1 MPRSKLPPRRQVH
14 LRLPED
20 LYANLVLLRPELID
34 PTGQIR
40 YGAMNAYFTKL
51 VTRDVEQRLVR
62 LAGIPQEVPY
72 DS

>member
-51 VTRDVEQRLVR
+51 RRARRGAETRPPGSCTTGD
-62 LAGIPQEVPY
+62 PP
-72 DS
+72 